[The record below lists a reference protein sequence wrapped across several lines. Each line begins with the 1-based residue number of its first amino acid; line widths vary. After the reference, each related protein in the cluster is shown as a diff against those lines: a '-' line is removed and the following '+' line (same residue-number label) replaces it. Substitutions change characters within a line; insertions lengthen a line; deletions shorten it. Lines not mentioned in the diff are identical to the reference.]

1 MKYKAIFSN
10 SKGTV
15 ETEISEETLL
25 ETSEYFYPMI
35 INGVN
40 IETDGFESLTI
51 DNPEQ
56 YSENQLTQF
65 EYDITYPYKDKEK
78 KLLVL
83 KNYQLKAFI
92 PIHVR
97 EIKSGERIEAEMQI
111 KIYQNGNTVVLKTC
125 SLLGKDSDKFDWKF
139 DWEIGFQEVQD
150 KLADCYCME
159 TCSNCKNSWWN
170 PYGGNEFFNQLC
182 FVIDAEAFQAIKDK
196 NKDSISRFMKY
207 KKYDNYDNFQRVQ
220 LTDYCDKFEP
230 RHRKSTNA

>member
-1 MKYKAIFSN
+1 MKYKATFSN

-15 ETEISEETLL
+15 ETEISEESFLK
-25 ETSEYFYPMI
+25 TSEYFCPMI
-35 INGVN
+35 INGVT
-40 IETDGFESLTI
+40 IETDGFDSLSI

-97 EIKSGERIEAEMQI
+97 EIKSGERIETEMQI
-111 KIYQNGNTVVLKTC
+111 TMQHNGGKNIKRTC
-125 SLLGKDSDKFDWKF
+125 SLLGETSEQVDM
-139 DWEIGFQEVQD
+139 EVALGEVQAQ
-150 KLADCYCME
+150 LAECYCME
-159 TCSNCKNSWWN
+159 ICTKYKNSWWN

-182 FVIDAEAFQAIKDK
+182 FVSETEAFQAIKDK
-196 NKDSISRFMKY
+196 HKSSVADFMKY
-207 KKYDNYDNFQRVQ
+207 KKYDNYDNFQRVL

-230 RHRKSTNA
+230 RHNKGTNA